1 MLTPLKRTERAH
13 VRCGA
18 ANEEGGLEVG
28 HGKTTGARRRGRED
42 GRDRTVKTQMLLKQS
57 NGMLSN

>member
-28 HGKTTGARRRGRED
+28 HGKKTGARRRGWEAWPGGWEGQDGED
-42 GRDRTVKTQMLLKQS
+42 TDVTEAK
-57 NGMLSN
+57 